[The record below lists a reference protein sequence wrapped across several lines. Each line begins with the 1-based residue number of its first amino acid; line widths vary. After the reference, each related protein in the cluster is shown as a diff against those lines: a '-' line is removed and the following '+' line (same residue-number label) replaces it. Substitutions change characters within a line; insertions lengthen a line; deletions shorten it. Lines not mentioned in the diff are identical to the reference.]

1 MPRQRQEP
9 CPGRGR
15 ETAPGMDT
23 LPRGIK
29 FPGGI
34 KTGEAGPQHQPS
46 SLELPQQLEL
56 LPQRIRGLSR
66 SCRGEPGRERHRGHR
81 CPFPP
86 QGHHRPTLTHP
97 DTPRFPLTLPAWE
110 TPPGTALDLGALASK
125 ALAPPCPSGCP
136 ALTSLLGNR
145 GFPEHWHIRGRNFN
159 PDPRICWE
167 GKNLEVVYSPMGNS
181 NLTCSGPCGSASIET
196 LQWQQ
201 RSVQKMTLNT
211 AKVVSLSFQQFAFWA
226 NSVILCLRLYFTCPR
241 QVLHHSHKFWLCVL
255 GPFINTFQG
264 IFCYHSN
271 QASAI

>member
-46 SLELPQQLEL
+46 SLELPRQLEL

-66 SCRGEPGRERHRGHR
+66 SCQGEPGRERHRGHR

-145 GFPEHWHIRGRNFN
+145 GFPE
-159 PDPRICWE
+159 P
-167 GKNLEVVYSPMGNS
+167 
-181 NLTCSGPCGSASIET
+181 
-196 LQWQQ
+196 
-201 RSVQKMTLNT
+201 
-211 AKVVSLSFQQFAFWA
+211 
-226 NSVILCLRLYFTCPR
+226 
-241 QVLHHSHKFWLCVL
+241 
-255 GPFINTFQG
+255 
-264 IFCYHSN
+264 
-271 QASAI
+271 